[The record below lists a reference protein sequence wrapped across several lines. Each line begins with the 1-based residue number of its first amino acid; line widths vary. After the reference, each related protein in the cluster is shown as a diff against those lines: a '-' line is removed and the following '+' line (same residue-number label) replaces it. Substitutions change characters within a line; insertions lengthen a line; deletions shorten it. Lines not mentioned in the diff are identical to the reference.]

1 MRLANVLVPS
11 PVAAEGAN
19 KQRSIVAFEGPDE
32 ATGLALSNDEIKQ
45 IDITQ
50 VMVAVGR
57 GG

>member
-1 MRLANVLVPS
+1 MANVLVPS

-19 KQRSIVAFEGPDE
+19 KQRSIVAFEGPAE

>member
-1 MRLANVLVPS
+1 MANVLVPS
-11 PVAAEGAN
+11 PVAVEGAN
-19 KQRSIVAFEGPDE
+19 KQRSIVAFDGPTE
-32 ATGLALSNDEIKQ
+32 ATGQALSNDEIKQ